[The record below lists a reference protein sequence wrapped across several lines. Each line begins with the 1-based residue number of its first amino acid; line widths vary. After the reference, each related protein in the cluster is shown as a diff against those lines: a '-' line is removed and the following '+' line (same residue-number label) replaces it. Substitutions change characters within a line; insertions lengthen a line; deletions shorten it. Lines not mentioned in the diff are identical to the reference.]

1 MLNLSSPDKTRQSG
15 PTEPKESDK
24 VTHFYDEQIHFP
36 CGMYI
41 WRAST
46 FFRNNKVIDFSY
58 GTAPLL

>member
-41 WRAST
+41 
-46 FFRNNKVIDFSY
+46 
-58 GTAPLL
+58 